1 MLVTALAPSI
11 GYEKASKI
19 AQLAHQKNL
28 SLRQASSQLNYIDQ
42 KEFDNLTNPQ
52 FMIGSD

>member
-19 AQLAHQKNL
+19 AQLANEKNL
-28 SLRQASSQLNYIDQ
+28 SLKQACSQLNYINQ
-42 KEFDNLTNPQ
+42 EEFDNLVNPKS
-52 FMIGSD
+52 MIGND